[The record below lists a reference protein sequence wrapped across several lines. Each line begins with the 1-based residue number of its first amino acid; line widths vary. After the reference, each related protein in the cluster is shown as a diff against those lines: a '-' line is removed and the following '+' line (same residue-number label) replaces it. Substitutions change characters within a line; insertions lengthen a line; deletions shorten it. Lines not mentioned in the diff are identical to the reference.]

1 MEKYTKAL
9 HQKLFGSL
17 SPSEVEK
24 LIEKYLK
31 GLSEEQAEIAMHF
44 NGPLL
49 VIAGPGSGK
58 TETMVRR
65 TALLIDHYKVDPSE
79 ILMTTFTE
87 KAAANLV
94 ARVKSKI
101 ADPRLVEQI
110 TIGTIHSVCLKILE
124 DFGVQE
130 GVFTRSLRILDEHR
144 GSLFIF
150 NNFEEL
156 GLKDFYDKPTANN
169 ISAMIS
175 FYSSLQ
181 EKGTDVA
188 KLAKKLDGKESDDD
202 LKAAIATYPKYL
214 ELLKT
219 NQALDFSSIL
229 LRTYELVSE
238 RPEILEKIRAKFK
251 YIIVDEYQDTN
262 PLQDKIL
269 RLIAEPKNNIVV
281 IGDDDQSLYRF
292 RGATVANFLEFD
304 KRVPNCVV
312 KKLSENRRSTKEILE
327 ISRLVVDKIPKEGRA
342 EKKLETKNEQGQPIT
357 ITAYETDEDEVIGIA
372 ETISQ
377 LYNTGKIT
385 SYSDVAVLCYSLS
398 SIFGVLKEQ
407 LDARGIPF
415 ITKGDKSFSGQIA
428 VQQIV
433 KLMYF
438 ATGAKGRVK
447 DLSVCMAP
455 AFYFVSKNSYEEAKA
470 ISFEADITEAITRVE
485 DVKISSPHDR
495 KKVFEL
501 ISLRKRIID
510 SRWSKKEYS
519 DLLDLFF
526 QILKISEAI
535 KSLSLENSS
544 VEAEEVLDQLG
555 TFSQLISDYSN
566 ETLSRSYSDF
576 NTFFSYIIRGALD
589 NPSNVDDQ
597 NAVVI
602 QTIHQSKGLEYPV
615 VFMPSMVDSRFP
627 SRRANDS
634 SGIPYFAGVHK
645 FWDREFKHE
654 NVDTDF
660 RRILYVGITRA
671 EKLLYLSYFKK
682 KSRKAEPS
690 RYIKELIDSQKIT
703 LVDEYIVPQDK
714 LSIKTRHQKEKLR
727 ISSSHLQYYLFC
739 PTRFKFALKHGLA
752 APHRGYFSF
761 GSNLHS
767 AIEEISNLVRTNGS
781 EILKKVKPSD
791 IFEKHWNN
799 FGFDAL
805 GAEARQKEH
814 AKKYFENFVSNQGKL
829 LEQITV
835 SEKKFTLEEPKFIL
849 TGKIDAIANL
859 NQGAMVIDFK
869 TGKRAKFDEE
879 PECTFVDH
887 QANIYVEAVERTTG
901 EAPSGFYLHFLGED
915 QTKQEEFRRDFA
927 VDKESRKKILSLLE
941 DTVDRIE
948 GNDFAP
954 IREEERVQ
962 RCSLCEFRDVCAF
975 RLRNKKAA

>member
-428 VQQIV
+428 VQ
-433 KLMYF
+433 
-438 ATGAKGRVK
+438 
-447 DLSVCMAP
+447 
-455 AFYFVSKNSYEEAKA
+455 
-470 ISFEADITEAITRVE
+470 
-485 DVKISSPHDR
+485 
-495 KKVFEL
+495 
-501 ISLRKRIID
+501 
-510 SRWSKKEYS
+510 
-519 DLLDLFF
+519 
-526 QILKISEAI
+526 
-535 KSLSLENSS
+535 
-544 VEAEEVLDQLG
+544 
-555 TFSQLISDYSN
+555 
-566 ETLSRSYSDF
+566 
-576 NTFFSYIIRGALD
+576 
-589 NPSNVDDQ
+589 
-597 NAVVI
+597 
-602 QTIHQSKGLEYPV
+602 
-615 VFMPSMVDSRFP
+615 
-627 SRRANDS
+627 
-634 SGIPYFAGVHK
+634 
-645 FWDREFKHE
+645 
-654 NVDTDF
+654 
-660 RRILYVGITRA
+660 
-671 EKLLYLSYFKK
+671 
-682 KSRKAEPS
+682 
-690 RYIKELIDSQKIT
+690 
-703 LVDEYIVPQDK
+703 
-714 LSIKTRHQKEKLR
+714 
-727 ISSSHLQYYLFC
+727 
-739 PTRFKFALKHGLA
+739 
-752 APHRGYFSF
+752 
-761 GSNLHS
+761 
-767 AIEEISNLVRTNGS
+767 
-781 EILKKVKPSD
+781 
-791 IFEKHWNN
+791 
-799 FGFDAL
+799 
-805 GAEARQKEH
+805 
-814 AKKYFENFVSNQGKL
+814 
-829 LEQITV
+829 
-835 SEKKFTLEEPKFIL
+835 
-849 TGKIDAIANL
+849 
-859 NQGAMVIDFK
+859 
-869 TGKRAKFDEE
+869 
-879 PECTFVDH
+879 
-887 QANIYVEAVERTTG
+887 
-901 EAPSGFYLHFLGED
+901 
-915 QTKQEEFRRDFA
+915 
-927 VDKESRKKILSLLE
+927 
-941 DTVDRIE
+941 
-948 GNDFAP
+948 
-954 IREEERVQ
+954 
-962 RCSLCEFRDVCAF
+962 
-975 RLRNKKAA
+975 